1 MSQKVREALLE
12 QLARWIPASV
22 VGIVTDVNAPDTCTV
37 QPIDEGAEYFN
48 VRLRGTVDGTDAGM
62 YAEPK
67 VGSCVIITP
76 LMHDD
81 EQMYVSRFTEVEKWH
96 IITDSGSK
104 VEVLANGEVHLN
116 GSNKGG
122 LVIVSDLVTKLNR
135 LENKVNDHIA
145 AYNSHIHITTAT
157 VGASTTPGTIS
168 PTTSTET
175 PIAPL
180 TQVSDLHNQKV
191 RHGS

>member
-1 MSQKVREALLE
+1 MSNKVREALLE

-22 VGIVTDVNAPDTCTV
+22 VGKVTAVNAPDTCTV

-67 VGSCVIITP
+67 VNSYVIISP

-81 EQMYVSRFTEVEKWH
+81 EQMYVSRSTEVEKWH

-116 GSNKGG
+116 GDGEGG
-122 LVIVSDLVTKLNR
+122 LVIVSDLVSRLNTIEQDINT
-135 LENKVNDHIA
+135 LKTVFTGWTPVPNDGGA
-145 AYNSHIHITTAT
+145 ALKAASSAWSGQELQQT
-157 VGASTTPGTIS
+157 VD
-168 PTTSTET
+168 
-175 PIAPL
+175 
-180 TQVSDLHNQKV
+180 SDIENQKV